1 MGTRAT
7 WAKFT
12 KIELWRIVSALLSAG
27 KIGVLGM
34 SRSEVKVKYLQKAKE
49 GYECCI
55 YHLLVSYFLIIS
67 GGNGHTW
74 SPIGAQERDSL
85 GKRIEIS
92 KRSKNLVT
100 VFLFVCYLFLSFL
113 FFYKLKTHKN
123 WEKFGTVWQWIQSM
137 VVWHIFPSSN
147 SAENRKKKSG
157 FKISSS
163 YYYYCCCCCR

>member
-1 MGTRAT
+1 MNEPHTKNFAKKFPLYTPLIFFLTRCALGTRVKWT
-7 WAKFT
+7 KFT
-12 KIELWRIVSALLSAG
+12 KIELWIMVGALLSTG
-27 KIGVLGM
+27 KIGVLDM
-34 SRSEVKVKYLQKAKE
+34 SRSEVKVKCLQKASE

-100 VFLFVCYLFLSFL
+100 LFLFVCYLFFFVFFF
-113 FFYKLKTHKN
+113 FFYRLETQKLSEVWYSLTMN
-123 WEKFGTVWQWIQSM
+123 TV
-137 VVWHIFPSSN
+137 
-147 SAENRKKKSG
+147 
-157 FKISSS
+157 
-163 YYYYCCCCCR
+163 CRW

>member
-1 MGTRAT
+1 MNEPHKKVCEEISIVYSINFFLTLALGARVT

-12 KIELWRIVSALLSAG
+12 KFELWIMVSALLSPG

-34 SRSEVKVKYLQKAKE
+34 SRSEVKVKCLQKAIE

-74 SPIGAQERDSL
+74 SPFGAQERDSL

-100 VFLFVCYLFLSFL
+100 LFLFVCYLFFL
-113 FFYKLKTHKN
+113 FFLQT
-123 WEKFGTVWQWIQSM
+123 
-137 VVWHIFPSSN
+137 
-147 SAENRKKKSG
+147 ENT
-157 FKISSS
+157 KIEWSLVQFVDGSVAHFFIK
-163 YYYYCCCCCR
+163 